1 MTREEY
7 VFRISSL
14 TQELTGLAAEYFST
28 QRDPYEVAG
37 ERFNQAVAAFEQ
49 DLSTRT
55 AELEARAE
63 SGCHLPKK
71 KLPPAWMERR
81 PEPR

>member
-37 ERFNQAVAAFEQ
+37 ERLLRVQPRLACQ
-49 DLSTRT
+49 S
-55 AELEARAE
+55 
-63 SGCHLPKK
+63 SGGK
-71 KLPPAWMERR
+71 RR
-81 PEPR
+81 S

>member
-37 ERFNQAVAAFEQ
+37 ERFNQAVDAFEQ
-49 DLSTRT
+49 DSK
-55 AELEARAE
+55 
-63 SGCHLPKK
+63 P
-71 KLPPAWMERR
+71 ERQR
-81 PEPR
+81 QTPQLTLRSVSRRGRGFA

>member
-37 ERFNQAVAAFEQ
+37 ERFNQAVDA
-49 DLSTRT
+49 LSRIVYKDGRTRSQ
-55 AELEARAE
+55 
-63 SGCHLPKK
+63 SGSGK
-71 KLPPAWMERR
+71 RR
-81 PEPR
+81 S